1 MRNVDY
7 VVKIIKDDI
16 LVDQIIWNSEIT
28 SGEITLMVEIVIPG
42 IKVVIFTLEMV
53 IIDNIDF
60 NIIALM
66 LGVNVV
72 WILLD
77 QDGII
82 VIGREHVVVCE
93 NNLEIRQLLQGD
105 RVRTRI

>member
-1 MRNVDY
+1 
-7 VVKIIKDDI
+7 
-16 LVDQIIWNSEIT
+16 
-28 SGEITLMVEIVIPG
+28 MVEIVIPG

-72 WILLD
+72 
-77 QDGII
+77 
-82 VIGREHVVVCE
+82 
-93 NNLEIRQLLQGD
+93 
-105 RVRTRI
+105 